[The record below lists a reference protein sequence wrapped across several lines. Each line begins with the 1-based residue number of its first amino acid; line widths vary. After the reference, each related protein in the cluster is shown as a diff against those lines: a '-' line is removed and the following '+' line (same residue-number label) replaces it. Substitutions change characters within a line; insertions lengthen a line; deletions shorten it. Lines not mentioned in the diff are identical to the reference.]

1 MTESNLIAEETTQ
14 RQYELATR
22 LTNDLETPPL
32 PELVH
37 DSITTDSQLVHLL
50 EAAARIEH
58 VHRQR
63 TEIDGPDLVG
73 SQQLARAE
81 KLLMGVAETRA
92 EECTARVCR
101 TVIDHSDTWIADG
114 RLSEEHAAAVTY
126 TAREWLQLHIDLT
139 SRLGLLEEDSTDA

>member
-37 DSITTDSQLVHLL
+37 DSITTDSQLAHLL

-92 EECTARVCR
+92 EECTGVHFA
-101 TVIDHSDTWIADG
+101 S
-114 RLSEEHAAAVTY
+114 
-126 TAREWLQLHIDLT
+126 
-139 SRLGLLEEDSTDA
+139 